1 MYLQYFGLQLNPFSL
16 NAEPRCMYYSA
27 SHREAAAQLLFAVR
41 EYKGIALL
49 SGDPGTGKTML
60 LNSVLQMIRPAP
72 VVPCI
77 VLNPIVETAQ
87 DLLLQIL
94 GGFQL
99 HPSNRAVGDMIN
111 MLYAFLED
119 QRKLRRRALLVVD
132 EAQQLSPIML
142 ERLRLLSNL
151 ESGGQR
157 LLQLVLSGQSE
168 IRKTLADPQLAG
180 LRQRIV
186 ARCETRRLSEEEVW
200 HYLALRVARA
210 GSDGR
215 MLFHPEAV
223 AALAADSGGIPR
235 VINVLADNSL
245 IAAYS
250 AEQAMVGADQV
261 HRMARHFDLTPV
273 EVSMAAAGKATASPV
288 RTAEDWKKLVEDYA
302 TPEVPLALQEFG
314 RSVAAR
320 TA

>member
-1 MYLQYFGLQLNPFSL
+1 MYLQQFGLQRNPFSL

-49 SGDPGTGKTML
+49 AGDPGTGKTML
-60 LNSVLQMIRPAP
+60 LHSVLQLIRTAP
-72 VVPCI
+72 VVPCVI
-77 VLNPIVETAQ
+77 LNPIVETAQ

-99 HPSNRAVGDMIN
+99 HPASRAVGDMIN
-111 MLYAFLED
+111 MLYAYLED
-119 QRKLRRRALLVVD
+119 QRRMRRRALLVVD
-132 EAQQLSPIML
+132 EAQQLNPIML

-151 ESGGQR
+151 ESSGQR
-157 LLQLVLSGQSE
+157 LLQLVLCGQSE
-168 IRKTLADPQLAG
+168 IRKTLAEPQLAG

-186 ARCETRRLSEEEVW
+186 ARCETRRLNAEEVW
-200 HYLALRVARA
+200 NYMAMRVARA

-215 MLFHPEAV
+215 MLFQPEAIST
-223 AALAADSGGIPR
+223 LAAVSGGIPR

-250 AEQAMVGADQV
+250 AGQTVVSAEQVQ
-261 HRMARHFDLTPV
+261 RMARHFDLADGDTPADAV
-273 EVSMAAAGKATASPV
+273 LSITGFATPDA
-288 RTAEDWKKLVEDYA
+288 WKKLVEDYA
-302 TPEVPLALQEFG
+302 GSEIPLALQEFG